1 MIPRKAT
8 AAIFLVFSVVVAFK
22 NYLNG
27 EYQYTLFVVPFI
39 AAILSAGR
47 ISRVCEI
54 VGIFVTSIYVMAFQ
68 IFHVGLFG
76 MIISSVF
83 FFTLGCRLRSA
94 RIYIYSTIPIV
105 AICSYFQFIQ
115 SENML
120 LRASFDAAI
129 YAVCS
134 FCVYIALQ
142 EYISS
147 NVIEAVSVAKEAI
160 EIAKKEIKDGRR

>member
-8 AAIFLVFSVVVAFK
+8 AWVFFAFSVLVAFK

-27 EYQYTLFVVPFI
+27 EYQYIFFTIPFI
-39 AAILSAGR
+39 AAVLSDKYT
-47 ISRVCEI
+47 SRVCEI
-54 VGIFVTSIYVMAFQ
+54 VGIIGISIYVMAFQ

-76 MIISSVF
+76 MIISSIF
-83 FFTLGCRLRSA
+83 FFTLGCKLRTA
-94 RIYIYSTIPIV
+94 RIYIYSTTIAV

-115 SENML
+115 SENMI
-120 LRASFDAAI
+120 LRALFDSLI

-142 EYISS
+142 DYIAS
-147 NVIEAVSVAKEAI
+147 NVKKAIDIAERAI
-160 EIAKKEIKDGRR
+160 EVAEREDK

>member
-8 AAIFLVFSVVVAFK
+8 AIIFLAFGVVVAFK
-22 NYLNG
+22 NYLSG
-27 EYQYTLFVVPFI
+27 EYQYTLFTMPFI
-39 AAILSAGR
+39 AAILSTGR
-47 ISRVCEI
+47 VSRVCEI
-54 VGIFVTSIYVMAFQ
+54 VGILATSIYVMAFQ

-76 MIISSVF
+76 MIISSIF
-83 FFTLGCRLRSA
+83 FFTLECKLRTA
-94 RIYIYSTIPIV
+94 RIYIYSTTPIV

-120 LRASFDAAI
+120 LRASFDAGI

-142 EYISS
+142 DYISS
-147 NVIEAVSVAKEAI
+147 NVIKAMK
-160 EIAKKEIKDGRR
+160 IASRALDIAEREDK

>member
-8 AAIFLVFSVVVAFK
+8 AAIFLAFSVVVAFK

-27 EYQYTLFVVPFI
+27 EYQYTLFAIPFF
-39 AAILSAGR
+39 AALLSAGR

-76 MIISSVF
+76 MIISSIF
-83 FFTLGCRLRSA
+83 FFTLGCKLRSA
-94 RIYIYSTIPIV
+94 RIYIYSTIPVV

-142 EYISS
+142 DYISS
-147 NVIEAVSVAKEAI
+147 NVVKAM
-160 EIAKKEIKDGRR
+160 EIASRALDIAERDDK

>member
-8 AAIFLVFSVVVAFK
+8 AAIFLAFSIAVAFK
-22 NYLNG
+22 NYLAG
-27 EYQYTLFVVPFI
+27 EYQYTLFTVPFI
-39 AAILSAGR
+39 AAILSTGR
-47 ISRVCEI
+47 VSRVCEI
-54 VGIFVTSIYVMAFQ
+54 SGILATSTYVMAFQ

-76 MIISSVF
+76 MIISSIF
-83 FFTLGCRLRSA
+83 FFTLGCKLRTA
-94 RIYIYSTIPIV
+94 RVYIYSTTPIV
-105 AICSYFQFIQ
+105 TVCSYFQFIQ

-120 LRASFDAAI
+120 LRASFDAGI

-147 NVIEAVSVAKEAI
+147 NVIKAMKIASRAI
-160 EIAKKEIKDGRR
+160 NIAERFDK